1 MKFIVTILLC
11 AFLGYVAPLFLPW
24 WGFVFT
30 SFVVALLIPQKP
42 WKAFLSGFLALFLF
56 WGIDAFFIDLSNQH
70 LLATK
75 IARLLP
81 LNGSYL
87 LLILLTAIT
96 GGLVSGLA
104 SLTGS
109 LAAKRSTDHF

>member
-1 MKFIVTILLC
+1 MKFIVTILLT

-24 WGFVFT
+24 WGFVMT
-30 SFVVALLIPQKP
+30 SFIVALAIPQKP
-42 WKAFLSGFLALFLF
+42 WKAFISGFLGLFLF
-56 WGIDAFFIDLSNQH
+56 WGIDSFFIDLANQH

-75 IARLLP
+75 IANLLP

-87 LLILLTAIT
+87 LLILVTAFT

-104 SLTGS
+104 ALTGS
-109 LAAKRSTDHF
+109 LARKI